1 MNHLTTTIDK
11 ASVTAFCADAIS
23 ELERAARLHPKWP
36 INLHYH
42 DEDHENDN
50 LKIARAINDHG
61 RATGSTV
68 FVEEFLEFMQAARK
82 SGNQIAARA
91 ELVQAMAM
99 LLRIGCHLNDY
110 VSKEVQS

>member
-1 MNHLTTTIDK
+1 
-11 ASVTAFCADAIS
+11 
-23 ELERAARLHPKWP
+23 
-36 INLHYH
+36 
-42 DEDHENDN
+42 
-50 LKIARAINDHG
+50 
-61 RATGSTV
+61 
-68 FVEEFLEFMQAARK
+68 MQAARK